1 MWFVR
6 MCEYMGH
13 STELIQ
19 TAVPQPKDTFKKH
32 LIIKILDVY

>member
-1 MWFVR
+1 
-6 MCEYMGH
+6 MGH

-32 LIIKILDVY
+32 LMIKILDVY